1 MGIDEHPATPGAPVS
16 PASTGSDTGAT
27 AFVLGRDERKIF
39 AGLMIA
45 MFVASI
51 SQTIVGPAMPRIV
64 AELGGMEHYSWIAT
78 AAMLVSAISVPI
90 VGKLSDLHGRR
101 TFCLG
106 GIVVFMLGS
115 VVAGSALNFWM
126 LVAARALQG
135 LGMGTLMTLSQTIVG
150 DMIPPR
156 QRGKYQGIM
165 GSVFGLTSV
174 AGPLAGGFVTDHWG
188 WRWLFFAALPFGVVA
203 FVVLAASLHLPHE
216 RRDARL
222 DWPGILTLSPALV
235 LLLTATTLGGTA
247 YPWSSPR
254 IVGMYVVGAVLLLV
268 FVVLERR
275 SDEPILP
282 LHLFGNSSFALSVLA
297 SFVLSMIM
305 FGAVIYIPV
314 YAQGVLGAS
323 ATNSG
328 MILMPLMVALV
339 LVGIV
344 GGMFITRTGRYKE
357 LCVLGV
363 LVVAL
368 GYLLLVRLDRTSTEF
383 ELTVAMAVLG
393 VGLGACNPVYTLVVQ
408 NSVMRSDLGVATAG
422 VQFFR
427 NVGSTVGVAVF
438 GTVMTTRLP
447 GAIAAHLPG
456 STAPA
461 HGVAGVN
468 AGSVLDPATL
478 RQLPPVVAEAVRWGL
493 ADSLHTVFLVG
504 IPLAGLTLLLTL
516 GITPTPLRDTVH
528 TDEGQARELLDT
540 MGRSAAGDL
549 LAVPLGHG
557 SAASRTKERLLGL
570 QLALLAEQAGRGG
583 HPYLLRAVEDLGDG
597 DLGRGISLLDRTSL
611 MLTTE
616 DHEIAARSEKY
627 AAEVAAAGER
637 PGGVLSPD
645 LQRTLAAAAAEL
657 DDEHVLSTVEP
668 LVTERHAAVDL
679 DSLSAVNSALTAA
692 LLVDLIRRPGQRTVG
707 SGGTTSEDHT

>member
-1 MGIDEHPATPGAPVS
+1 
-16 PASTGSDTGAT
+16 
-27 AFVLGRDERKIF
+27 
-39 AGLMIA
+39 MIA

-64 AELGGMEHYSWIAT
+64 AELGGMDHYSWIAT

-90 VGKLSDLHGRR
+90 VGKLSDLYGRR
-101 TFCLG
+101 AFCLG
-106 GIVVFMLGS
+106 GIAVFMLGS
-115 VVAGSALNFWM
+115 VIAGFAQNFWT

-135 LGMGTLMTLSQTIVG
+135 LGMGTLMTLSQTVVG

-174 AGPLAGGFVTDHWG
+174 AGPLAGGFITDHWG

-235 LLLTATTLGGTA
+235 LLLTATTLGGTT
-247 YPWSSPR
+247 YPWGSTR
-254 IVGMYVVGAVLLLV
+254 IIGMYVIGTLLLLL
-268 FVVLERR
+268 FIALERR

-305 FGAVIYIPV
+305 FGAIIYIPV
-314 YAQGVLGAS
+314 YAQGVLGVS

-339 LVGIV
+339 LMGIV

-357 LCVLGV
+357 LSVLGV
-363 LVVAL
+363 LVVTL
-368 GYLLLVRLDRTSTEF
+368 GYLLLARLDRTSGEL
-383 ELTVAMAVLG
+383 ELTAAMAVIG
-393 VGLGACNPVYTLVVQ
+393 IGLGACNPVYTLVVQ
-408 NSVMRSDLGVATAG
+408 NSVMRADLGVATAG

-438 GTVMTTRLP
+438 GTIMTTRLP
-447 GAIAAHLPG
+447 EAIASHLPTQTPRQG
-456 STAPA
+456 LT
-461 HGVAGVN
+461 GVN
-468 AGSVLDPATL
+468 AGSVLDPSTL
-478 RQLPPVVAEAVRWGL
+478 QKLPPAIAEAVRWGL
-493 ADSLHTVFLVG
+493 SDSLHTVFLTG
-504 IPLAGLTLLLTL
+504 LPLALLTLLLTL

-528 TDEGQARELLDT
+528 TDEGQGRELLDT

-570 QLALLAEQAGRGG
+570 QLRLLAEQSGRGT
-583 HPYLLRAVEDLGDG
+583 HPHLVRAVEDLGEGSLD
-597 DLGRGISLLDRTSL
+597 RGIALLDRTSL

-616 DHEIAARSEKY
+616 DHELVVRSEKY

-637 PGGVLSPD
+637 PGGVLSPE

-657 DDEHVLSTVEP
+657 DEDHVLSTVEP
-668 LVTERHAAVDL
+668 LVTERHSAVDL

-692 LLVDLIRRPGQRTVG
+692 FLVDLTRRPGQRADT
-707 SGGTTSEDHT
+707 SGGIAPEDQV